1 MRDYVSL
8 PCVDGS
14 TFDGFKIADAV
25 CPSKTFGEKKARDS
39 TTSVAGA
46 VGAPAATPNAV
57 ATAINRQIMAFWAVK
72 NKKVSCN
79 HVSCICGYTSNV

>member
-1 MRDYVSL
+1 MRDFFTISL

-72 NKKVSCN
+72 NKKGVMYSC
-79 HVSCICGYTSNV
+79 